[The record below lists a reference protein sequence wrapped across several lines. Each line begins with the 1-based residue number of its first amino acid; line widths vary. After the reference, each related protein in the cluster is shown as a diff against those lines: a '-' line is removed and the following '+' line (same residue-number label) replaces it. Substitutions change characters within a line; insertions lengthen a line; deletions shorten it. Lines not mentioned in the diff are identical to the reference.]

1 MSNLCNKL
9 KIFRK
14 QYNFTQEEIA
24 EKLGVSRQAVAKW
37 ERGETQP
44 DVESCVKLADLYG
57 VSLDML
63 LRDMGD
69 EHEYTGDGKHI
80 FGLSRLNDKGQI
92 TLPVK
97 CREVFQLKPGDNI
110 LVLGDE
116 EKGIALVNV
125 GSGPD
130 KTM

>member
-1 MSNLCNKL
+1 MSIRFSRF
-9 KIFRK
+9 KILRK
-14 QYNFTQEEIA
+14 QNNFTQEEIA

-57 VSLDML
+57 ISLDML
-63 LRDMGD
+63 LRDV
-69 EHEYTGDGKHI
+69 ESQYEYEGDGKYV
-80 FGLSRLNDKGQI
+80 FGLAKLNDKGQI
-92 TLPVK
+92 TLPAK

-116 EKGIALVNV
+116 EKGIALVNF
-125 GSGPD
+125 GAGPD
-130 KTM
+130 KMM